1 MTSKACREVG
11 ASIGLSARLTDAPSS
26 RLTRKVLLVKR
37 LRPAQNHLTV
47 VRFRWEALRS
57 LALFLTVTLLCVTFR
72 FDARGADGSPRI
84 ASPQVAFARG
94 PLADPLI
101 SGGVP
106 AFTNDDCGGA
116 YPAARANDDDY
127 GTQWRSCNS
136 TPSPSRPV
144 WLAYDLSSV
153 AAEHRGKVLAVWYN
167 DPATSPYDHRLIN
180 DVGYNIP
187 ATYSLEANS
196 APGGAVPGTGWV
208 QLAAVS
214 GNSYHSRQHLVDL
227 TRSNWLRMSVSA
239 SDGSSQNFN
248 VSLNLDLHD
257 ASAGADDDWIFYGD
271 SITQDGMSHDPLQ
284 GLGGGGTW
292 AQLIRA
298 SNPGH
303 FPIAEDAGVGGFVS
317 GDGATR
323 LSTWLQLFAGRYVAL
338 SYGTNDANTAGA
350 GDPGIAQSFYDNY
363 ASMVQAV
370 LAAGKVPI
378 VPTVPWAR
386 TANVRANGPVLN
398 QQIQKLY
405 SNFSQVVRGPDLWS
419 FFESNQSLISADNL
433 HPTAAGY
440 VAFRKAWAT
449 GMTAAVY
456 QAPCTSLTGPG
467 IAPPSVVPSGLD
479 GFHAAWYGQSG
490 YQSLCP
496 GARSTAVVAYYNS
509 GSRGWVAGRLGEV
522 AYLGTWNPLPGQD
535 QPSFL
540 GGDGTNGSPN
550 TGWPRYNRVALQPAS
565 YVGPGQVAWFQFTVQ
580 APTAP
585 GRYTLAIRPL
595 IEGAQWMEDYGV
607 FWLVTVLNPD
617 GSLPG

>member
-1 MTSKACREVG
+1 M
-11 ASIGLSARLTDAPSS
+11 
-26 RLTRKVLLVKR
+26 
-37 LRPAQNHLTV
+37 
-47 VRFRWEALRS
+47 RFRWEALRS

-127 GTQWRSCNS
+127 GTQWRSCNA

-323 LSTWLQLFAGRYVAL
+323 LSTWLQLFA
-338 SYGTNDANTAGA
+338 AGNRSELLRQLCLD
-350 GDPGIAQSFYDNY
+350 GPGGPRRGQGPN
-363 ASMVQAV
+363 
-370 LAAGKVPI
+370 
-378 VPTVPWAR
+378 
-386 TANVRANGPVLN
+386 RADGPVGTDSERASQWPRVEPADPEALL
-398 QQIQKLY
+398 KL
-405 SNFSQVVRGPDLWS
+405 L
-419 FFESNQSLISADNL
+419 
-433 HPTAAGY
+433 
-440 VAFRKAWAT
+440 
-449 GMTAAVY
+449 
-456 QAPCTSLTGPG
+456 
-467 IAPPSVVPSGLD
+467 
-479 GFHAAWYGQSG
+479 
-490 YQSLCP
+490 
-496 GARSTAVVAYYNS
+496 
-509 GSRGWVAGRLGEV
+509 AGR
-522 AYLGTWNPLPGQD
+522 A
-535 QPSFL
+535 
-540 GGDGTNGSPN
+540 
-550 TGWPRYNRVALQPAS
+550 
-565 YVGPGQVAWFQFTVQ
+565 
-580 APTAP
+580 
-585 GRYTLAIRPL
+585 RP
-595 IEGAQWMEDYGV
+595 
-607 FWLVTVLNPD
+607 
-617 GSLPG
+617 GSLVLLREQPVAHLRG